1 MSTTETSVALSLAEL
16 TRIEEDRI
24 ENERSERARGRAAR
38 VREERESEARRLAA
52 EQARLSA
59 DEEARQRV
67 VSEAAIER
75 ARAEARERARVEVAR
90 IEVEAKIRL
99 DADNAVRAHELT
111 ELRVRRE
118 TGRRRREIA
127 VSAALALVVTLGGLG
142 IYDANTRVGK
152 HERTGEELRERER
165 ALLRERDDRKQLE
178 LKAIELRQAA
188 LLARPRAADAK
199 AGIATAAAAH
209 AAIDARAPAHDRVR
223 AFAEALDALE
233 ERIDALD
240 KIALLDQRRADLSA
254 WASASKRT
262 KRLDA
267 VNGAASRAKA
277 AGAGM
282 DALLRYER
290 ALDGLGSELAER
302 AGAAPRSAAAGT
314 VVATGSC
321 QEGDPGCG
329 IDGRPLF

>member
-1 MSTTETSVALSLAEL
+1 M
-16 TRIEEDRI
+16 
-24 ENERSERARGRAAR
+24 
-38 VREERESEARRLAA
+38 
-52 EQARLSA
+52 
-59 DEEARQRV
+59 
-67 VSEAAIER
+67 
-75 ARAEARERARVEVAR
+75 
-90 IEVEAKIRL
+90 
-99 DADNAVRAHELT
+99 
-111 ELRVRRE
+111 
-118 TGRRRREIA
+118 
-127 VSAALALVVTLGGLG
+127 
-142 IYDANTRVGK
+142 
-152 HERTGEELRERER
+152 
-165 ALLRERDDRKQLE
+165 
-178 LKAIELRQAA
+178 
-188 LLARPRAADAK
+188 
-199 AGIATAAAAH
+199 
-209 AAIDARAPAHDRVR
+209 R

-302 AGAAPRSAAAGT
+302 SGAAPRSAGT